1 MKKWSNGARKRLV
14 EIHAVQDAAADMRT
28 IVNAMAKLP
37 HGQLKNV
44 LTEDVIDIL
53 VKYGVMIE

>member
-1 MKKWSNGARKRLV
+1 M
-14 EIHAVQDAAADMRT
+14 EIQAVQDAAADMRT

-37 HGQLKNV
+37 LGQLKNV

-53 VKYGVMIE
+53 AKYGW